1 MEHHSSNNEERSK
14 DFKDPE
20 KILKDSRKEID
31 KVDTELIDLIHKRTS
46 LAKDI
51 VTSKI
56 ALNMDIY
63 DETREKIIYEKAIK
77 IANEKNLNENTKNS
91 IIQIMNILTSLSKT
105 EQKEIIDKKEK
116 EDL

>member
-1 MEHHSSNNEERSK
+1 MEHYSSTNEER
-14 DFKDPE
+14 FKDLKNPE
-20 KILKDSRKEID
+20 KILKNSRKEID
-31 KVDTELIDLIHKRTS
+31 KVDNELIKLIHKRTS
-46 LAKDI
+46 LTRDI
-51 VTSKI
+51 IIAKI

-63 DETREKIIYEKAIK
+63 DETREKTIYEKAIK
-77 IANEKNLNENTKNS
+77 IANEKNLNKNTKNS

>member
-1 MEHHSSNNEERSK
+1 MEHQSSNNEEVFK
-14 DFKDPE
+14 DFKNP
-20 KILKDSRKEID
+20 KKVLNDSRKEID
-31 KVDTELIDLIHKRTS
+31 DVDNELINLIHKRTS

-51 VTSKI
+51 VTAKI

-63 DETREKIIYEKAIK
+63 DKTREKIIYEKAEK